1 MKQFLVVGLGRFG
14 SSVAQT
20 LYESNEEVLAI
31 DIDPET
37 VQEIINDKIVENAAV
52 IDATDGGA
60 IAELEVSQYDVAFVC
75 IGAIEQSI
83 MVTLHLKELGVKKII
98 AKAVSKSHGK
108 VLSKIGANNVIYPEE
123 YMGRRVAQLALE
135 PNMIEHIR
143 FSQDFLLVEIKSPS
157 LFWGKT
163 LIELEIRKNYNA
175 TVVGIKKED
184 ETFQPNLS
192 AYTKIERG
200 DILLIITDTKTAEIL
215 ENLK

>member
-31 DIDPET
+31 DINPET
-37 VQEIINDKIVENAAV
+37 VQEVINDKIVDNAAV
-52 IDATDGGA
+52 LDATDGGA
-60 IAELEVSQYDVAFVC
+60 ISELGVTQYDVAFVC

-83 MVTLHLKELGVKKII
+83 MVTLNLKELGVKKII

-123 YMGRRVAQLALE
+123 YMGRRVAQLAME

-163 LIELEIRKNYNA
+163 LIESEIRKNYNA

-184 ETFQPNLS
+184 ETFQPNPS